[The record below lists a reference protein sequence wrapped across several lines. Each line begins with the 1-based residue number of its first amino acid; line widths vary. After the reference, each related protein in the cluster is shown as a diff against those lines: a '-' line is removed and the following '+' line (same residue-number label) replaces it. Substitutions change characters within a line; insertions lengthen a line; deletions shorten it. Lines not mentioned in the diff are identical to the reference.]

1 MKLSNFGTTIVTGH
15 PDNTGE
21 HQLAV
26 SQQEHCML
34 SYLYRLAMQ
43 FESEHGCRPNLLY
56 ISPRHFECLCTDL
69 AGIPGL
75 GELVRFLGM
84 EVVVTS
90 GIGHPHLSYFQAD
103 LHAHRA
109 V

>member
-1 MKLSNFGTTIVTGH
+1 MKLSNYGNKADTH
-15 PDNTGE
+15 QSNNSGE
-21 HQLAV
+21 RHIGASHQ
-26 SQQEHCML
+26 ECCML

-56 ISPRHFECLCTDL
+56 ISPQHFRCLCADL

-84 EVVVTS
+84 EVVVTAD
-90 GIGHPHLSYFQAD
+90 IGHPHLSYFQTVQ
-103 LHAHRA
+103 LKQRA

>member
-1 MKLSNFGTTIVTGH
+1 MKLSNFGNNADTRQS
-15 PDNTGE
+15 NNSGE
-21 HQLAV
+21 RHIGA
-26 SQQEHCML
+26 SQQERCML

-56 ISPRHFECLCTDL
+56 ISPQHFRCLCADL

-84 EVVVTS
+84 EVVVTA
-90 GIGHPHLSYFQAD
+90 GIGHPHLSRFQAD
-103 LHAHRA
+103 QRNRRA